1 MICKNC
7 GNALP
12 EGARFCVSCGTDMQ
26 QAQSADPGM
35 QAPDAEGQKGAKGP
49 AGKKAIRCAGCGA
62 ELRAGAEFCLYC
74 GRRNC
79 VTIPA
84 WIILLA
90 ISLTALA
97 MSFMAAVLH
106 IGVWGVYCS
115 LVLLG
120 ICCLKTRGAVIFSI
134 FAGVVY
140 GGTSGIFTWQVCEAD
155 PFIQGIPRKYT
166 LGCFLLAVG
175 ALAVWSMAV
184 KLIQARVKQ
193 GSYLF
198 LVGVMGTVPLMQFV
212 IWRIETLLAA
222 ICEWKQYW
230 LSLLEIWRGR
240 SGLIPLIILQ
250 MICSG
255 VVIMVYLKKMGSDFR
270 VKVTYRIK

>member
-26 QAQSADPGM
+26 QAQSADSGM
-35 QAPDAEGQKGAKGP
+35 QAPDAEGQKGSKGP

-79 VTIPA
+79 VTISA

-90 ISLTALA
+90 ISLAALA
-97 MSFMAAVLH
+97 LSF
-106 IGVWGVYCS
+106 IGLWGVYCS

-140 GGTSGIFTWQVCEAD
+140 GGISGIFSWQICKVD
-155 PFIQGIPRKYT
+155 QYQGIPYRYI

-175 ALAVWSMAV
+175 ALAVWSMTV

-198 LVGVMGTVPLMQFV
+198 LIGVMGTVPLMQLV
-212 IWRIETLLAA
+212 IWRIEALFAE
-222 ICEWKQYW
+222 ICKWQGRYSY
-230 LSLLEIWRGR
+230 SLPIEVGRYGR

-255 VVIMVYLKKMGSDFR
+255 AVIMVYLKKMGSDFR